1 MNQRLRGNMALSLT
15 ARQRAAFD
23 SDQMIHIKAGA
34 LPGCFSK
41 AMKKSVLLYA
51 ICAAGALAQSAP
63 ARAQPAFFFEGDMVT
78 GRPPA
83 GVKAPVCVLAS
94 QFKRK
99 DTVVWRVRVLDAASG
114 RALDDK
120 ALKSLQV
127 ELPDGQKFA
136 AKYGP
141 HPPKGQPSD
150 HFWSV
155 AWEIP
160 ADYPT
165 GTLSY
170 TVTAVDQ
177 KGRSATWQP
186 FRMAPSQLAIVP

>member
-1 MNQRLRGNMALSLT
+1 MMRPVFLSSL
-15 ARQRAAFD
+15 
-23 SDQMIHIKAGA
+23 
-34 LPGCFSK
+34 C
-41 AMKKSVLLYA
+41 V
-51 ICAAGALAQSAP
+51 AGALAAAAP
-63 ARAQPAFFFEGDMVT
+63 AFAQPPFFFEGDMVR
-78 GRPPA
+78 GRPPE

-99 DTVVWRVRVLDAASG
+99 DTVVWRLRVLDAASG
-114 RALDDK
+114 QPLDDK

-127 ELPDGQKFA
+127 ELPDGRKFG

-141 HPPKGQPSD
+141 HPPKGTPSD
-150 HFWSV
+150 HFWSA

-186 FRMAPSQLAIVP
+186 FRMAPSQLTIVP

>member
-1 MNQRLRGNMALSLT
+1 MNSFSLRAL
-15 ARQRAAFD
+15 
-23 SDQMIHIKAGA
+23 
-34 LPGCFSK
+34 
-41 AMKKSVLLYA
+41 
-51 ICAAGALAQSAP
+51 CAAAALAAASP
-63 ARAQPAFFFEGDMVT
+63 SLLAQPAFFFEGDMVR
-78 GRPPA
+78 GRPPE

-99 DTVVWRVRVLDAASG
+99 DTVVWRLRVLDASSG
-114 RALDDK
+114 QPLDDK
-120 ALKSLQV
+120 ALKRLQV
-127 ELPDGQKFA
+127 ELPDGPKFG

-141 HPPKGQPSD
+141 HPPKGTASD

-170 TVTAVDQ
+170 TVTAVDHN
-177 KGRSATWQP
+177 GRSATWQP
-186 FRMAPSQLAIVP
+186 FRMAPSQLTVVP